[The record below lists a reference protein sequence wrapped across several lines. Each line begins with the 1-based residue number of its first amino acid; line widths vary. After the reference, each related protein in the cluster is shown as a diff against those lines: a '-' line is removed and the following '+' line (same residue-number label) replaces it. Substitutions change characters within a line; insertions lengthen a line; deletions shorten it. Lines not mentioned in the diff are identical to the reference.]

1 MYEKDF
7 VLEEEV
13 EFEIEGRKFIY
24 KPVTAG
30 DELKW
35 VQEYIEIIDGKAVQ
49 NYEKKTICKLRNLI
63 KVPYDIEMI
72 QKVIGVEKEWE
83 NLSKEERSN
92 FIKKLNPKIFDK
104 IIRKINEIDSSEDL
118 EVKKN

>member
-35 VQEYIEIIDGKAVQ
+35 VQEYIEVIDGKAVQ
-49 NYEKKTICKLRNLI
+49 NYEKKTICKLRNLM
-63 KVPYDIEMI
+63 KVPYDKEII

-92 FIKKLNPKIFDK
+92 FIKKLNPKMFDK

-118 EVKKN
+118 DVKKN